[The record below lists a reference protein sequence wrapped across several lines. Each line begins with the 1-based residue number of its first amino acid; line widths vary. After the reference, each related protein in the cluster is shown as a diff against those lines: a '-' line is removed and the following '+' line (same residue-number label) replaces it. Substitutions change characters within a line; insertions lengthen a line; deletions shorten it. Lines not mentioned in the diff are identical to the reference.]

1 MAVINANNLAIY
13 YDSVNAQEKAKL
25 AFPYATTA
33 ALTADAIGN
42 FAKVIVAN
50 EDSNSGE
57 NNLFIDYGALTGS
70 NGSVFTPTALTLVG
84 AATNSTLDL
93 SNSIEDVARDGDGGT
108 LQESIQEWSLQA
120 DGLIEDENDAGES
133 LLDMARNKYYAFVKF
148 SIDKGGAEPVDY
160 YGQVLLE
167 SVQVTGG
174 VDEIATY
181 SVTMRGVDSLLK
193 G

>member
-25 AFPYATTA
+25 AFPYASTS
-33 ALTADAIGN
+33 ALTSAAIGN
-42 FAKVIVAN
+42 FAKVIVAD
-50 EDSNSGE
+50 EDANSGE
-57 NNLFIDYGALTGS
+57 VNLFIAYGALSGT
-70 NGSVFTPTALTLVG
+70 NGDTFTSTSLTLVG

-93 SNSIEDVARDGDGGT
+93 SNSIEDVSRDGDGGT

-148 SIDKGGAEPVDY
+148 SIDKGGSEPVDY

-181 SVTMRGVDSLLK
+181 SVTMRGVDNLLK